1 MLNKKKVISKVIVG
15 MVALGMVLP
24 FATGAVTNNVVNDNV
39 AYAAKGD
46 HGVDWSK
53 YQGAY
58 GKWGYAHDKFA
69 IAQIGGTVDG
79 YNCYPQWTY
88 PTQVSQT
95 IAQCKRAHTY
105 IWWQNVTTEWQ
116 ADQVLNY
123 FLPKVQTPKGSIIAL
138 DVESGNQNTQ
148 AIQHACDR
156 IKDAGY
162 TPMVYGYK
170 NYLVSHVDLSYLADR
185 EQLWLAEY
193 PNYQVTPDPNYNY
206 FPSYKNIGVFQFT
219 STYVA
224 GGLDGDIDLTG
235 ITDNGYKDGGQADKP
250 KTMTPAVKQGIVADN
265 TPKKDITNGY
275 TVKVNYSASRWA
287 TGQAIPSWIK
297 GNMYNVIQTN
307 GNKVLLSGVMSWIN
321 KSDVEIVATGAPIAQ
336 PRQNNN
342 TGYYVVKYGDNLSTI
357 ASRLGTSVS
366 HLVSLNGLRNP
377 NLIYVGQM
385 LRVNG
390 GQATY
395 NRVYYVKNGDT
406 LSGIANKLGVSMNT
420 LIAKNGIRNANL
432 IYVGQHLNY

>member
-1 MLNKKKVISKVIVG
+1 MLNKKKVISKAVIG
-15 MVALGMVLP
+15 AVALGMVLP

-79 YNCYPQWTY
+79 YNCYTQWSY

-123 FLPKVQTPKGSIIAL
+123 FLPKVQTPKGSIVAL

-156 IKDAGY
+156 IKAAGY

-170 NYLVSHVDLSYLADR
+170 NYLVSHVDLNYLADR

-193 PNYQVTPDPNYNY
+193 PNYQVTPEPNYNY
-206 FPSYKNIGVFQFT
+206 FPSYKNVGVFQFT

-235 ITDNGYKDGGQADKP
+235 ITDNGYKGGQADKP
-250 KTMTPAVKQGIVADN
+250 QTMTPAIKHGIVADN

-275 TVKVNYSASRWA
+275 AVRVNYSASRWA
-287 TGQAIPSWIK
+287 TGQEIPSWIK

-342 TGYYVVKYGDNLSTI
+342 TGYYVVRYGDSWWSIATKYGMNMYTL
-357 ASRLGTSVS
+357 AA
-366 HLVSLNGLRNP
+366 LNGRSINSMLYP
-377 NLIYVGQM
+377 NQT
-385 LRVNG
+385 LRVSG

-432 IYVGQHLNY
+432 IYVGQRLNY